1 MKKRLGKIHMAAM
14 VSAALFASFAGF
26 AYPRAMGAMACD
38 CSPPGSA
45 REEFQRMDAVF
56 SGEVI
61 SLGLRSA
68 KAEFKVEKVWK
79 GPSAKKIALK
89 YIGSDCTY
97 PFVVGKKYLVY
108 ASGKEILETHVCTR
122 TKELDKA
129 SDDMKVLGEGKEP

>member
-1 MKKRLGKIHMAAM
+1 MKKRLGKIHMTAM
-14 VSAALFASFAGF
+14 VGAALFVSFAGF
-26 AYPRAMGAMACD
+26 AYQRAMACD

-45 REEFQRMDAVF
+45 REELQRMDAVF

-61 SLGLRSA
+61 SGDLRSA
-68 KAEFKVEKVWK
+68 KVEFKVEKVWK

-97 PFVVGKKYLVY
+97 PFVIGKKYLVY

-129 SDDMKVLGEGKEP
+129 SDDMKELGEGKEP